1 MWAPLKSSAS
11 PLSIGVRV
19 AATGDDGERRST
31 ASSALSAMSSGS
43 AMLNNNR
50 SNNTKRMKLN
60 NHSNHSFNI
69 STPNRP
75 QKSEGASMLLGMAA
89 FLENQSTPSSGTGG
103 GAKGLSSSSSSS
115 EMNKNVTPKINI
127 HTKSG
132 AKMLA
137 DAEFLVSTLITT
149 FNIVSQFVGASS
161 ACDEKEILS
170 FLLTC
175 FDVCVFFW
183 FVVFFCSFFCSGV
196 VGWSRY
202 DVLYYE

>member
-60 NHSNHSFNI
+60 NHTNHSNHSFNI

-89 FLENQSTPSSGTGG
+89 FLENQSTPSSATGG

-161 ACDEKEILS
+161 ACDEIL
-170 FLLTC
+170 FFFFFT
-175 FDVCVFFW
+175 DVF
-183 FVVFFCSFFCSGV
+183 
-196 VGWSRY
+196 
-202 DVLYYE
+202 

>member
-60 NHSNHSFNI
+60 NHSNHTNHSNHSFNI

-137 DAEFLVSTLITT
+137 DAEFLVSTFYTT
-149 FNIVSQFVGASS
+149 FNIVLQFVGASS
-161 ACDEKEILS
+161 ACDEILFF
-170 FLLTC
+170 FL
-175 FDVCVFFW
+175 F
-183 FVVFFCSFFCSGV
+183 
-196 VGWSRY
+196 Y
-202 DVLYYE
+202 